1 MDKRLTLFYG
11 GLLTA
16 LAVVGLGINEL
27 RYNADK
33 DPKVLYQEVSKQT
46 DVNHDGNVT
55 EAEWLTVYKSLDKPY
70 DARHPSSLSIDDM
83 RKYLKVNQ

>member
-1 MDKRLTLFYG
+1 MNKRLVTFYG
-11 GLLTA
+11 GIA
-16 LAVVGLGINEL
+16 AVIFGLGIGRDL
-27 RYNADK
+27 LTYDADK

-70 DARHPSSLSIDDM
+70 DARHPSSLSVDDM
-83 RKYLKVNQ
+83 RKYLQLN